1 MFTRL
6 KRYVFPALVTLALCA
21 AVVVA
26 LPAPAQA
33 QAAFMDGARGAD
45 TSPARGVVV
54 HSGDTLW
61 SISQRLLPAKAT
73 PQQIYNETARI
84 YALNREQIGP
94 DPNLIFVGQ
103 RLSVPPALSGPPAS
117 EPPASKPSAS
127 KPSASGRSAG
137 TEPPVREAAK
147 EASAGDQASRQAK
160 YETLGAPRQAAAEV
174 RGEDSVAPNAASKP
188 APLPDAAQA
197 APVPMARPLA
207 AEEPPRSPGESF
219 VGKARA
225 AVANATSALVGFF
238 PRGDHTWREL
248 LGAALL
254 AVSSVAAV
262 LTLVLAFVLVVAP
275 ERAKRAQR
283 GGWWR
288 EVRAN
293 ERAYEHATLDTS
305 LDKGLENGRTGAH
318 ANGAHAN
325 GAHANGAHTNGKVV
339 VGMILAAERKRGR
352 LRRRG
357 RPPSPTRHVRR
368 HARRG
373 LAHGAYGP
381 GIRRQ
386 LRGAPGHGSRGPA
399 SRPSAASRGRLT
411 AAPRQTGVGAR

>member
-1 MFTRL
+1 LFTRL
-6 KRYVFPALVTLALCA
+6 ERYVFPVLVTLGLCA

-33 QAAFMDGARGAD
+33 QAAFKDGARGAD
-45 TSPARGVVV
+45 SSSARGVVV
-54 HSGDTLW
+54 HSGDSLW
-61 SISQRLLPAKAT
+61 SISSEELGPDAT

-94 DPNLIFVGQ
+94 DPNFIFAGQ
-103 RLSVPPALSGPPAS
+103 RLSVPPALSGPPTS
-117 EPPASKPSAS
+117 EPPAS

-137 TEPPVREAAK
+137 TEPPAREAAK
-147 EASAGDQASRQAK
+147 EASAGDQASHQAK
-160 YETLGAPRQAAAEV
+160 HETLGAPRRAAKQAT
-174 RGEDSVAPNAASKP
+174 
-188 APLPDAAQA
+188 LPDVAQA

-219 VGKARA
+219 VDNARA
-225 AVANATSALVGFF
+225 AIANATSALVGRF
-238 PRGDHTWREL
+238 PSEGYESYTWREL

-262 LTLVLAFVLVVAP
+262 LTIVLALALVVAP

-293 ERAYEHATLDTS
+293 ERSYEHATLDTS
-305 LDKGLENGRTGAH
+305 FDEGLENGTTGAH
-318 ANGAHAN
+318 ANGANAN
-325 GAHANGAHTNGKVV
+325 GNVS
-339 VGMILAAERKRGR
+339 VGMLLAAERKRGR

-357 RPPSPTRHVRR
+357 RPRSPDRHVRR
-368 HARRG
+368 HARKG
-373 LAHGAYGP
+373 LAHGAYSP
-381 GIRRQ
+381 GIQRQ
-386 LRGAPGHGSRGPA
+386 LRGAPGHGSRRPA
-399 SRPSAASRGRLT
+399 SRPSAACPMRTIAQPSRM
-411 AAPRQTGVGAR
+411 GVGGR